1 MPYQK
6 AFHLEDAWTRGCEG
20 ALATFAS
27 AAMKTHGALVVAGDL
42 FLVKSTGG
50 ELALIKA
57 VSVTGT
63 DRAAQA
69 VVQIEVLIL

>member
-1 MPYQK
+1 
-6 AFHLEDAWTRGCEG
+6 
-20 ALATFAS
+20 
-27 AAMKTHGALVVAGDL
+27 MKTHGALVMAGDL